1 MSLLNILAGPVK
13 GLIGSVGTIIDDLH
27 TSGEEKA
34 EAKQKLAALEA
45 ATILSLSEVGKSLV
59 EAQRDVIVAEAK
71 GESWL
76 QRNWRPIAMMT
87 LLGLIVWTV
96 VPASLFDITLQWDA
110 VPDKAWSLLTVGIGG
125 YIGARTV
132 EKVVRMRSGGKAN

>member
-1 MSLLNILAGPVK
+1 MGLFNLLAGPVK

-45 ATILSLSEVGKSLV
+45 ATMLSLAEVGKAFV

-71 GESWL
+71 GESWI
-76 QRNWRPIAMMT
+76 QRSWRPVAMLV

-96 VPASLFDITLQWDA
+96 IPASIFDLELQWDA
-110 VPDKAWSLLTVGIGG
+110 IPDKAWGLLTIGIGG

-132 EKVVRMRSGGKAN
+132 EKVVRMKNGG

>member
-1 MSLLNILAGPVK
+1 MGLLDILAGPVK
-13 GLIGSVGTIIDDLH
+13 GLVGSVGKILDDLT

-34 EAKQKLAALEA
+34 AAKQQLAELEA
-45 ATILSLSEVGKSLV
+45 ATLIQLTEAGQALV
-59 EAQRDVIVAEAK
+59 EAQRDVIIAEAQ

-76 QRNWRPIAMMT
+76 QRTWRPIAMLV

-96 VPASLFDITLQWDA
+96 VPASVFNLTLQWDA
-110 VPDKAWSLLTVGIGG
+110 IPDKAWSLLTVGIGG

-132 EKVVRMRSGGKAN
+132 EKVVKMRKE